1 MLNVLRAML
10 FSVALAVT
18 GTASANEHATKDD
31 AVAMVHNVI
40 AYIKANGK
48 DKAIAEVNIP
58 KGRFVDRDL
67 YVAVGDGHGMVL
79 AHGGNPRLV
88 GKNLFEVKDVDGKA
102 FVKDGGEIL
111 KTKNSCWVDYKW
123 PNPVS
128 GKIELKSLYS
138 EKFNDLVISVGV
150 YQD

>member
-1 MLNVLRAML
+1 MRNVLRTML
-10 FSVALAVT
+10 FSVVLAVT

-31 AVAMVHNVI
+31 AVAMVHKVI

-67 YVAVGDGHGMVL
+67 YVTIGDGLGTVL

-102 FVKDGGEIL
+102 FVKEGGEIL
-111 KTKNSCWVDYKW
+111 KTKNSGWVDYKW

-128 GKIELKSLYS
+128 GKIESKSLYS